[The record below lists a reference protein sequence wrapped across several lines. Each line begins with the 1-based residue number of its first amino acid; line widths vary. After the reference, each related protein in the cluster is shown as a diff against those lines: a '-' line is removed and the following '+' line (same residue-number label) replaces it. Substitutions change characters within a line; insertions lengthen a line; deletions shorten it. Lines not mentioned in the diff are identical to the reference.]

1 MTDEVA
7 KAKQDFEAAV
17 LALEK
22 RRKSR
27 VFAIIHDFNSAEIQT
42 HHICGPC
49 FHSVLRNREQFDNIK
64 TLEVVIH
71 SPGGHADI
79 AYRVARFFRAHCEQL
94 NFIVPMAAKSAATSL
109 CAAGKKIYMGEL
121 AELGPLDVQLTDE
134 FERGKRPFS
143 PLDEFKSMEFL
154 REYATEF
161 LDYFTFVLTD
171 RGLSV
176 KQALHESIPAVA
188 SMTNPLFAHID
199 PSKVGSY
206 RRNLAEGEE
215 YARRLLKQTGNPRT
229 EDLVQRLV
237 WKYPVHDFVIDYAEA
252 LEMGLPVAL
261 LNSAEEKLLIPAI
274 QGMLRYGIPYS
285 GFVTPIV
292 AKARRTV
299 AAKKPQPKRAPGRV
313 QVRAKAQP
321 APVAV

>member
-1 MTDEVA
+1 MPDNLA
-7 KAKQDFEAAV
+7 KAKQDFESAI
-17 LALEK
+17 LAFQK
-22 RRKSR
+22 KRKSK
-27 VFAIIHDFNSAEIQT
+27 VFAIVHDFRADHLCTSNFQAI
-42 HHICGPC
+42 
-49 FHSVLRNREQFDNIK
+49 LRSRDQFAGID

-71 SPGGHADI
+71 SPGGHANI
-79 AYRVARFFRAHCEQL
+79 AYRMARFFRAHCKQL
-94 NFIVPMAAKSAATSL
+94 NFIVPMSAKSAATLL
-109 CAAGKKIYMGEL
+109 CLAGQKIFLGEL

-161 LDYFTFVLTD
+161 LDYFTFVLTE

-188 SMTNPLFAHID
+188 SMTAPLFAHID

-215 YARRLLKQTGNPRT
+215 YARRLLLQTGNPYT
-229 EDLVQRLV
+229 EELVQRLV

-252 LEMGLPVAL
+252 KEMGLPIAL
-261 LNSAEEKLLIPAI
+261 LPAAEEKMLFAAI
-274 QGMLRYGIPYS
+274 QGMVKYGLSYS
-285 GFVTPIV
+285 GFIPVPV
-292 AKARRTV
+292 GKAKPKPRPKGTARKVPTGIKPKP
-299 AAKKPQPKRAPGRV
+299 AAK
-313 QVRAKAQP
+313 P
-321 APVAV
+321 AAVA

>member
-1 MTDEVA
+1 MPDHLA
-7 KAKQDFEAAV
+7 KAKEDFEAAI
-17 LALEK
+17 LAFQK
-22 RRKSR
+22 KRKSK
-27 VFAIIHDFNSAEIQT
+27 VFAIVHDFGV
-42 HHICGPC
+42 HHLCAPNFQAI
-49 FHSVLRNREQFDNIK
+49 LRSRDQFAGID

-71 SPGGHADI
+71 SPGGHANI
-79 AYRVARFFRAHCEQL
+79 AYRMGRFFRAHCKQL
-94 NFIVPMAAKSAATSL
+94 NFIVPMSAKSAATLL
-109 CAAGKKIYMGEL
+109 CLAGQRIYLGEL

-161 LDYFTFVLTD
+161 LDYFTFVLTE

-188 SMTNPLFAHID
+188 SMTAPLFAHID

-215 YARRLLKQTGNPRT
+215 YARRLLSQTGNPYA
-229 EDLVQRLV
+229 EELVQRLV

-252 LEMGLPVAL
+252 KEMGLPVAL
-261 LNSAEEKLLIPAI
+261 LPEAEEKMLFAAI
-274 QGMLRYGIPYS
+274 QGMVKHGLSYS
-285 GFVTPIV
+285 GFVPV
-292 AKARRTV
+292 PVKNAKPKPKGAGKLPV
-299 AAKKPQPKRAPGRV
+299 GIKAKPAAKSVTA
-313 QVRAKAQP
+313 AA
-321 APVAV
+321 

>member
-1 MTDEVA
+1 MPDHLA
-7 KAKQDFEAAV
+7 KAKQDFESAI
-17 LALEK
+17 LALQK
-22 RRKSR
+22 KRKSK
-27 VFAIIHDFNSAEIQT
+27 VFAIVHDFESNHLCTPNFQAI
-42 HHICGPC
+42 
-49 FHSVLRNREQFDNIK
+49 LRERDQFSGID
-64 TLEVVIH
+64 TLDVIVH
-71 SPGGHADI
+71 SPGGHANI
-79 AYRVARFFRAHCEQL
+79 AYRMARFFRAHCKQL
-94 NFIVPMAAKSAATSL
+94 NFIVPMSAKSAATLL
-109 CAAGKKIYMGEL
+109 CSAGQRILMGEL

-161 LDYFTFVLTD
+161 LDYFTFVLTE

-188 SMTNPLFAHID
+188 SMTQPLFAHID

-215 YARRLLKQTGNPRT
+215 YCRRLLEQTGNPYT
-229 EDLVQRLV
+229 EQLVQKLV

-252 LEMGLPVAL
+252 REMGLPVSL
-261 LNSAEEKLLIPAI
+261 LEPVEEKMLSTAI
-274 QGMLRYGIPYS
+274 QGMVKYGLSYS
-285 GFVTPIV
+285 GFVRAAVKVPK
-292 AKARRTV
+292 AKGRPGKKLPTGIK
-299 AAKKPQPKRAPGRV
+299 AA
-313 QVRAKAQP
+313 